1 MNDSQLKCIVCERT
15 SEEVPVVPFQY
26 QGKNFGICPEHLP
39 IMIHKPH
46 QLADKLPGIERM
58 QGHEH

>member
-15 SEEVPVVPFQY
+15 SEEVPVVLFQY
-26 QGKNFGICPEHLP
+26 QGKNYGICPEHLP
-39 IMIHKPH
+39 VMIHKPY

-58 QGHEH
+58 EGHEH